1 MGDYKE
7 PKLKKATLKGRQLT
21 VTYCEYRPEG
31 DTDVTKKCEMPAHKD
46 LTEAFKKLIPHVMLL
61 TEMRESEQLR
71 VQASLSK
78 GIDKIKEEE
87 FDFTNCEVLAVKLD
101 KSDTGCDAIT
111 ISGNRY
117 LSRGGTI
124 SMSTASQELE
134 RKDEE
139 GEYEFIDELALAVE
153 AVKFEVN
160 EYLFNEKYA
169 ANQQSIDFEVGADAP
184 FPGCEE
190 EVGRIVDNDT
200 GEVTPINGKRKSKV
214 A

>member
-1 MGDYKE
+1 MGEYRE

-46 LTEAFKKLIPHVMLL
+46 LTEAFKKLIPHFMLL
-61 TEMRESEQLR
+61 TEMRESEQLHI
-71 VQASLSK
+71 QASLS
-78 GIDKIKEEE
+78 GSIDKIKEDE
-87 FDFTNCEVLAVKLD
+87 FDFTNCDVIAIKLD
-101 KSDTGCDAIT
+101 KSDSGCDSIT
-111 ISGNRY
+111 ITGNRY
-117 LSRGGTI
+117 LANGGII

-139 GEYEFIDELALAVE
+139 GEYEFIDQLALAVE

-169 ANQQSIDFEVGADAP
+169 ANQQSIDFEISADAP
-184 FPGCEE
+184 FPGNEDE
-190 EVGRIVDNDT
+190 IGRIVDHDT
-200 GEVTPINGKRKSKV
+200 GEITSIKSKKKSKV

>member
-1 MGDYKE
+1 M
-7 PKLKKATLKGRQLT
+7 
-21 VTYCEYRPEG
+21 
-31 DTDVTKKCEMPAHKD
+31 
-46 LTEAFKKLIPHVMLL
+46 
-61 TEMRESEQLR
+61 
-71 VQASLSK
+71 
-78 GIDKIKEEE
+78 
-87 FDFTNCEVLAVKLD
+87 TN
-101 KSDTGCDAIT
+101 
-111 ISGNRY
+111 
-117 LSRGGTI
+117 GGTI

-200 GEVTPINGKRKSKV
+200 GEVTPIKGKRKSKV